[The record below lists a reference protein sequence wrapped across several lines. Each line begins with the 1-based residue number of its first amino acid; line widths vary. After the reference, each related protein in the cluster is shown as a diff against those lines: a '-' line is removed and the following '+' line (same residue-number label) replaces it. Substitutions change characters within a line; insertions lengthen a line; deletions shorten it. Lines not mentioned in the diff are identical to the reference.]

1 VIENSGI
8 RSVGV
13 VGSGLMGRQIA
24 LNTAKHGFKVRL
36 TDTFPKSLNDAES
49 WASAYLKGRVE
60 KGKMTAGE
68 AEGIVSRL
76 RFEPDLAKALEGA
89 DLVIETV
96 IEDEDAKRKI
106 LREVDRMVGRNCLIA
121 TNSSY
126 FPSSLFKN
134 DVSNPGRLA
143 NLHYFNPALVME
155 LIEIVVGEHTSPETA
170 DALMAF
176 SRESGKSPTLVKKEI
191 DGFIVNRISK
201 AIFQEGLYLY
211 EGSYASMEDIDT
223 AIEKG
228 LNHPMGPFR
237 LMDLVG
243 LDFYFLVLKRQF
255 EQSGVKPSG
264 YDLLREKVE
273 AGAFGRKSGKGWYD
287 YA

>member
-1 VIENSGI
+1 MENSGI
-8 RSVGV
+8 RTVGV

-24 LNTAKHGFKVRL
+24 LNTAKSGFTVRL
-36 TDTFPKSLNDAES
+36 TDAFPESLQDAEK

-60 KGKMTAGE
+60 KGRMTAGE
-68 AEGIVSRL
+68 ADVVASRL
-76 RFEPDLAKALEGA
+76 RFEPDLAKALNGA

-96 IEDEDAKRKI
+96 IEDEDAKRKV
-106 LREVDRMVGRNCLIA
+106 LGDVDRLVGKDCLIV
-121 TNSSY
+121 TNSSF

-134 DVSNPGRLA
+134 DVSNPARLA

-155 LIEIVVGEHTSPETA
+155 LIEVVVGEHTSEKTA
-170 DALMAF
+170 DTLMAF
-176 SRESGKSPTLVKKEI
+176 SRQSGKTPTLVRKEI

-201 AIFQEGLYLY
+201 AIFQEGLFLY
-211 EGSYASMEDIDT
+211 EGGYASLEDIDA

-255 EQSGVKPSG
+255 DRSGVKPAG
-264 YDLLREKVE
+264 YDLLKEKVE
-273 AGAFGRKSGKGWYD
+273 AGRFGRKSGGGWYD

>member
-1 VIENSGI
+1 MENSGI
-8 RSVGV
+8 RTVGV

-24 LNTAKHGFKVRL
+24 LNTAKSGFTVRL
-36 TDTFPKSLNDAES
+36 TDAFPESLQDAEK
-49 WASAYLKGRVE
+49 WASAYLKGRVD
-60 KGKMTAGE
+60 KGRMTAGE
-68 AEGIVSRL
+68 ADVVASRL
-76 RFEPDLAKALEGA
+76 RFEPDLAKALNGA

-96 IEDEDAKRKI
+96 IEDEDAKRKV
-106 LREVDRMVGRNCLIA
+106 LGDVDRLVGKDCLIV
-121 TNSSY
+121 TNSSF

-134 DVSNPGRLA
+134 DVSNPARLA

-155 LIEIVVGEHTSPETA
+155 LIEVVVGEHTSEKTA
-170 DALMAF
+170 DTLMAF
-176 SRESGKSPTLVKKEI
+176 SRQSGKTPTLVRKEI

-201 AIFQEGLYLY
+201 AIFQEGLFLY
-211 EGSYASMEDIDT
+211 EGGYASLEDIDA

-255 EQSGVKPSG
+255 DHSGVKPAG
-264 YDLLREKVE
+264 YDLLKEKVE
-273 AGAFGRKSGKGWYD
+273 AGRFGRKSGGGWYD